1 MDELARFHTLESFP
15 AWLCR
20 YQIAEPG
27 RATYSAKKYR
37 PAPPPSPAES
47 RKPLQDSIRQLRLAQ
62 SVITVAIAALR
73 RQNADNDA
81 DVADV
86 LERYASD
93 RLDIEIE
100 KLEEMR
106 TTDRADQRSE

>member
-1 MDELARFHTLESFP
+1 MDDLAQFRTDDSLPVWARGYHIS
-15 AWLCR
+15 
-20 YQIAEPG
+20 EPRKG
-27 RATYSAKKYR
+27 AYLAKR
-37 PAPPPSPAES
+37 PAAAPLVPGEPSA
-47 RKPLQDSIRQLRLAQ
+47 PLQDSIRQLRLAQ

-81 DVADV
+81 DVALV

-100 KLEEMR
+100 RLAR
-106 TTDRADQRSE
+106 LHTQA